1 MKLLLKFCFVVF
13 CLVHPIPVPASVLR
27 IDGDRIY
34 SRLTVRIGDQV
45 PRQLCRKLLDHL
57 EVRLG

>member
-1 MKLLLKFCFVVF
+1 MHFVVF
-13 CLVHPIPVPASVLR
+13 CLVHPVPVPASVLR